1 MSGVAYAFV
10 YKGSGEWKVSS
21 PDEWD
26 LDCVEL
32 EGNEKTLG
40 HHKIDGAICKVL
52 QATDGKLLAISK

>member
-26 LDCVEL
+26 LDITSID
-32 EGNEKTLG
+32 GDEKILG
-40 HHKIDGAICKVL
+40 HHKIDEAICKVV
-52 QATDGKLLAISK
+52 QSKDGTIIALSK

>member
-26 LDCVEL
+26 LDVVEL
-32 EGNEKTLG
+32 EGDEKTLG
-40 HHKIDGAICKVL
+40 HHKIDGSICKVL
-52 QATDGKLLAISK
+52 QTTDGKLLAISK